1 MEDIKKFI
9 SKYWG
14 AILGGIIALIV
25 ACTNFYRIV
34 IGIVLIGMG
43 IWAGNYFQHYK
54 DNVKNKLKNI
64 IDKL

>member
-9 SKYWG
+9 SNYWG
-14 AILGGIIALIV
+14 AILGGTIALIL
-25 ACTNFYRIV
+25 ACTELYRLV

-54 DNVKNKLKNI
+54 ENVKNKLKKI
-64 IDKL
+64 IDRM

>member
-9 SKYWG
+9 SKFWG
-14 AILGGIIALIV
+14 AILGGTIALIL
-25 ACTNFYRIV
+25 ACTDLYRIV

-54 DNVKNKLKNI
+54 ENVKNKLKKF
-64 IDKL
+64 IDKM